1 MHSPASTIKLFVSL
15 RFLQPD
21 SNTLDGA
28 FVLNRCLLYFFKK
41 SQMKRIPPYIVTIFL
56 TLFSTLSK
64 AQTAMQLS
72 GLDCNNV
79 NHDLLAEL
87 DAGKAVVVYFFM
99 DNCNV
104 CPPPATNIQ
113 KMVNNILVNYPG
125 MVTAYALPYNSL
137 YLYAPYDSGA
147 VQVAHYGG
155 FGMPTVVLLGG
166 SDHRTLFKTKAYLD
180 SDTTIMR
187 DSILA
192 LFAAGPSLLT
202 NYLDA
207 NDISIFPNPS
217 SNATGISVS
226 LLKTT
231 NLSMELCDING
242 KAIET
247 ICQIQNASGC
257 ILQQL
262 STAAYASGHYFI
274 KINTNGKI
282 YYRKLEI
289 SH

>member
-1 MHSPASTIKLFVSL
+1 
-15 RFLQPD
+15 
-21 SNTLDGA
+21 
-28 FVLNRCLLYFFKK
+28 
-41 SQMKRIPPYIVTIFL
+41 MKRIIIYVVAIFL
-56 TLFSTLSK
+56 SILSTLSK
-64 AQTAMQLS
+64 AQTAMQLT

-79 NHDLLAEL
+79 NHNLFAEL
-87 DAGKAVVVYFFM
+87 DAGKAAVLYFFM

-113 KMVNNILVNYPG
+113 NMINNILINYPG
-125 MVTAYALPYNSL
+125 MVTAYAMPYNNVTTCAQTATWVTSNNL
-137 YLYAPYDSGA
+137 NLYAPYDSGA

-192 LFAAGPSLLT
+192 LFAAGPSSVT
-202 NYLDA
+202 NVSDA
-207 NDISIFPNPS
+207 NDISIFPNPAS
-217 SNATGISVS
+217 YSTSVSVS
-226 LLKTT
+226 LMKSS
-231 NLSMELCDING
+231 NLTMEICDISG
-242 KAIET
+242 KLIET
-247 ICQIQNASGC
+247 ICQLQKARGC
-257 ILQQL
+257 IMQQINT
-262 STAAYASGHYFI
+262 SAYPNGQYFI
-274 KINTNGKI
+274 KINTDGKI

>member
-1 MHSPASTIKLFVSL
+1 
-15 RFLQPD
+15 
-21 SNTLDGA
+21 
-28 FVLNRCLLYFFKK
+28 
-41 SQMKRIPPYIVTIFL
+41 MKRIIIYIVAISL
-56 TLFSTLSK
+56 TMLSAQSK
-64 AQTAMQLS
+64 AQTAMQLT

-79 NHDLLAEL
+79 NHDLFAEL
-87 DAGKAVVVYFFM
+87 DAGTAAVLYFLM

-113 KMVNNILVNYPG
+113 KMLNNILVNYPG
-125 MVTAYALPYNSL
+125 MVTAYAMPYNNVTTCAQTATWVTSNNL
-137 YLYAPYDSGA
+137 NLYAPYDSGM

-166 SDHRTLFKTKAYLD
+166 GDHRTLFKTKAYLD

-192 LFAAGPSLLT
+192 LFAAGPSSVT
-202 NYLDA
+202 NISDA

-217 SNATGISVS
+217 SNATSISVTLMKS
-226 LLKTT
+226 T
-231 NLSMELCDING
+231 NLTIELCDMNG
-242 KAIET
+242 KTIET

-257 ILQQL
+257 IVQQL

-274 KINTNGKI
+274 KINTGEKI

-289 SH
+289 SQ

>member
-1 MHSPASTIKLFVSL
+1 
-15 RFLQPD
+15 
-21 SNTLDGA
+21 
-28 FVLNRCLLYFFKK
+28 
-41 SQMKRIPPYIVTIFL
+41 MKRILLYIVAIFL
-56 TLFSTLSK
+56 TLLSTLSK

-79 NHDLLAEL
+79 NHDLFAEL

-125 MVTAYALPYNSL
+125 MVTAYALPYNNVPTCAQTAAWVTSNSL

-192 LFAAGPSLLT
+192 LFAAGPSSLT
-202 NYLDA
+202 NYLNA

-242 KAIET
+242 KTIET

-257 ILQQL
+257 IVQQL
-262 STAAYASGHYFI
+262 STAAYTSGHYLI

-282 YYRKLEI
+282 YFRKLEI